1 MGRGSKASAR
11 ISADRASWAGT
22 AIAAGLRGQAGPV
35 RPQRPK
41 EVRTK
46 PARQPVQEH
55 VDATPERIA
64 HAAGDHQ
71 IVDAI
76 IDRAGERAKLT
87 RRFADSAIDRM
98 HKRGQLTYPQWYA
111 CDWYMR
117 LHAEAMSAPRVVAAY
132 GDGVG
137 GCGSQSYGQPRN
149 QHQWD
154 ARRKLRE
161 ARAVIPSKMLAL
173 FDRVVVSDDMPTF
186 GNGQQRA
193 RFSAR
198 IADAAQPLAKWLGLP
213 V

>member
-1 MGRGSKASAR
+1 MKRTAEPRSASGQAT
-11 ISADRASWAGT
+11 WAGA
-22 AIAAGLRGQAGPV
+22 AISAGLRGKAAAP
-35 RPQRPK
+35 RPQRAK
-41 EVRTK
+41 EIRTK

-64 HAAGDHQ
+64 RADGNHE

-76 IDRAGERAKLT
+76 IDKAGERAKLT

-98 HKRGQLTYPQWYA
+98 HKRGQLTYAQWYA

-137 GCGSQSYGQPRN
+137 GGASASYGQPRN

-161 ARAVIPSKMLAL
+161 ARAVIPAQMLAL
-173 FDRVVVSDDMPTF
+173 FDRVVISDDMPSF
-186 GNGQQRA
+186 RHGQQRA
-193 RFSAR
+193 RFTAR
-198 IADAAQPLAKWLGLP
+198 IADAAGCVAQWLGLST
-213 V
+213 

>member
-1 MGRGSKASAR
+1 MSRGNKTAVRSSV
-11 ISADRASWAGT
+11 DRASWAGS
-22 AIAAGLRGQAGPV
+22 AISAGLRGQAGPA

-64 HAAGDHQ
+64 RAEGNHE

-137 GCGSQSYGQPRN
+137 GGGSESYGQPRN

-161 ARAVIPSKMLAL
+161 ARAVIPSQMLGL
-173 FDRVVVSDDMPTF
+173 FDRVVINDDMPTF
-186 GNGQQRA
+186 RNGQQRS

-198 IADAAQPLAKWLGLP
+198 IADIAEPLAHWLRLG